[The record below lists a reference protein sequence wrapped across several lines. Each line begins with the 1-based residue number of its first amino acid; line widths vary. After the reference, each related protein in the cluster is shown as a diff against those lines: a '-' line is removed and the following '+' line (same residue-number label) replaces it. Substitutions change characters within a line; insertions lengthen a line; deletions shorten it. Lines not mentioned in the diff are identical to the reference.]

1 MLEKM
6 KWALSKLSVVAAS
19 WTPREFKETLLQMA
33 EKIDQLERRLAAQE
47 GRNNG

>member
-19 WTPREFKETLLQMA
+19 WTPKEFKETLLSMA
-33 EKIDQLERRLAAQE
+33 DKIDQLERRIAALE
-47 GRNNG
+47 ARNHG